1 MMLCQERA
9 VSCIIPDPASAGP
22 MEELSQE
29 KHSCPALIGFS
40 IIPTSHLSRL
50 LVYVTFIQSRG
61 LLEVGKGGFVLK
73 ELNKS
78 GRGLRENLLS
88 APNSPTLLVD
98 LPRETP
104 SNPHRHNTH
113 TPC

>member
-9 VSCIIPDPASAGP
+9 VSCIIPDPASARRIGKHN
-22 MEELSQE
+22 EG
-29 KHSCPALIGFS
+29 KHSYSALIGFY

-50 LVYVTFIQSRG
+50 LIYITFTLSRG
-61 LLEVGKGGFVLK
+61 LLEAGEGGFILE
-73 ELNKS
+73 ELDES
-78 GRGLRENLLS
+78 GRRFRKDLS
-88 APNSPTLLVD
+88 SVPYSPTLPVG
-98 LPRETP
+98 LPRETL